1 MNTYMDTSIK
11 ACIGYLRAFEQ
22 TMKLSATKDD
32 VQVSKDEAKLLKR
45 LNKLTDK
52 YITELEYLLDD

>member
-32 VQVSKDEAKLLKR
+32 GQVSKDEAKLLKR